1 MSSEHIYALP
11 TGHRIKQYELK
22 RLLGH
27 GNFGL
32 TYLAYNKKL
41 ECYLAIKEMLPFDF
55 AVRARDGIKVV
66 AKSPGQEA
74 ALTWARERF
83 YEEAKTLAK
92 LQHPSILPVFD
103 YFEDNGTAYLIS
115 PFIEGET
122 LEDWFAKRGMPSE
135 GELCAILRTLLN
147 ALSIVHYS
155 VPNQIVL
162 HRDIKPE
169 NILMERKSGVPIL
182 IDFGNA
188 RVASGLKTSNLSAIL
203 TPGYA
208 PFEQY
213 QTDGKQGPWTDL
225 YALGAVLYR
234 AVTGKVPPWSTDR
247 QGNDTIVRLA
257 HNPSIKGYSPSFL
270 AMIDKALRL
279 RREERWQSCAE
290 WLAALDRL
298 APPPSTPKT
307 KPRFGFPVI
316 AVASVVIVG
325 GGLAYL
331 LKPNPPEPPHPVIDL
346 PWIAIEQPAG
356 FALSHG
362 QAVVDFGRPSIN
374 ATVPKTFV
382 IKNIGQA
389 ELSGLVI
396 TKDGSS
402 DFSVAPPQT
411 TSVAAGKLTE
421 FAVNFTPRS
430 SGSQKATLHVTSN
443 SSGSKSPFDI
453 NLTGGGVGTPD
464 ISIEQDGKVLTDNGS
479 ALNFGSVTVGTTSE
493 MKFTIES
500 IGTAD
505 LAGLTT
511 NVDGA
516 AAIDYTV
523 SALSSGAIAP
533 GRTATFS
540 VIFKPSSSGLR
551 SATVHLASNASGPK
565 NPFDLNFTGSGQMP
579 EKQKKPEDVNGP
591 FENSIGMKFTAVP
604 IKDYDHAGHETAY
617 LGTLSLCVFETTKQD
632 YKAIIPSY
640 EIVGDPREPVVG
652 LTKEEIDSFLAELSR
667 KDGHKHRLPT
677 DHEWS
682 CAIGLKECSADPSKA
697 KSARNLDIYPWPGSF
712 AQRPFSFNYRVVDD
726 NGNPKPVKFVAVEQS
741 GETRFGLFG
750 MGGNAAELCTDGT
763 ARVLRGG
770 SAYTLLK
777 SVVSN
782 IKDAEL
788 LQLEYA
794 PFTAS
799 NRQTALSLLLR
810 DESDSAEVRRN
821 RAQTGFRCVR
831 EPR

>member
-11 TGHRIKQYELK
+11 TGHRIRQYELK

-41 ECYLAIKEMLPFDF
+41 ECYVAIKEMLPFDF
-55 AVRARDGIKVV
+55 AVRARDGITVV

-74 ALTWARERF
+74 ALAWARERF
-83 YEEAKTLAK
+83 YDEAKTLAK

-122 LEDWFAKRGMPSE
+122 LEDWFAKRGTPSE

-147 ALSIVHYS
+147 ALNIVHHS

-169 NILMERKSGVPIL
+169 NILMERKSGVPVL

-247 QGNDTIVRLA
+247 QGDDTIVRLA

-270 AMIDKALRL
+270 TMIDKALRL

-290 WLAALDRL
+290 WLTALDRL
-298 APPPSTPKT
+298 TPPPSTPKT
-307 KPRFGFPVI
+307 KPRFGFAI
-316 AVASVVIVG
+316 TAVASVVIVG

-331 LKPNPPEPPHPVIDL
+331 LKLPPEPPRPAIGAPL
-346 PWIAIEQPAG
+346 IAIEQPAG

-382 IKNIGQA
+382 IKNIGQV
-389 ELSGLVI
+389 ELSGLLI
-396 TKDGSS
+396 TKDGSN
-402 DFSVAPPQT
+402 DFSIAPPLNT
-411 TSVAAGKLTE
+411 TSVAAGKSTE
-421 FAVNFTPRS
+421 FAVNFTPRE

-443 SSGSKSPFDI
+443 SSEGRSPFDI

-464 ISIEQDGKVLTDNGS
+464 ISIEQDGKVLADNSS
-479 ALNFGSVTVGTTSE
+479 ALNFGSSNVGSASE
-493 MKFTIES
+493 LKFTIKS

-505 LAGLTT
+505 LAGLAA

-516 AAIDYTV
+516 AAKDYTV
-523 SALSSGAIAP
+523 SALSSGTIAP
-533 GRTATFS
+533 GRTAAFS
-540 VIFKPSSSGLR
+540 VIFKPSASGER
-551 SATVHLASNASGPK
+551 SAILRLASNASGAK
-565 NPFDLNFTGSGQMP
+565 NPFDLSFNGSGQMP
-579 EKQKKPEDVNGP
+579 PPPPPSPEPPKQAAVAGNGP
-591 FENSIGMKFTAVP
+591 IENSIGMTFVP
-604 IKDYDHAGHETAY
+604 VKITDVGSDGRTLLFSIWETRVSDFGQWKSAYLKADHAKDAVNGVSPADAKGFCEW
-617 LGTLSLCVFETTKQD
+617 LS
-632 YKAIIPSY
+632 A
-640 EIVGDPREPVVG
+640 
-652 LTKEEIDSFLAELSR
+652 KEGR
-667 KDGHKHRLPT
+667 TYRLPT

-682 CAIGLKECSADPSKA
+682 CAAGLSEKSVTPWRKKNQENLKVFPWTGTGAPSPLEHGNYSTHILKTGQRREPKLVVGLYKA
-697 KSARNLDIYPWPGSF
+697 
-712 AQRPFSFNYRVVDD
+712 
-726 NGNPKPVKFVAVEQS
+726 NG
-741 GETRFGLFG
+741 FGLFDI
-750 MGGNAAELCTDGT
+750 GGNVAELCIDQNSSD
-763 ARVLRGG
+763 AVFLLRGG
-770 SAYTLLK
+770 SWAT
-777 SVVSN
+777 
-782 IKDAEL
+782 
-788 LQLEYA
+788 A
-794 PFTAS
+794 PME
-799 NRQTALSLLLR
+799 QSLDSGSTTFFEEHKFDYFYSSR
-810 DESDSAEVRRN
+810 REEFGVPESDEI
-821 RAQTGFRCVR
+821 GFRCVL
-831 EPR
+831 EP